1 MGEIKDQRW
10 LLSQKEYSQKR
21 WLLLQKGNSQKIYK
35 TTFNFWWF
43 FATLIPLVPF
53 IDMIQLRLYSRA
65 AFIHLVPVFLS
76 FQGPVFAPISYL
88 FFYLLLLWHWV
99 SRKSDG
105 LNSLLNS
112 GWFIRSSSNS
122 KSSGMVIK
130 EWLFDGDLDQKQFWM
145 LLKRHGLD
153 KQFNSGTN
161 DKPSDARLTERN
173 KN

>member
-1 MGEIKDQRW
+1 MSEIKDQRW
-10 LLSQKEYSQKR
+10 LLSQTEYSQKR

-35 TTFNFWWF
+35 TTFNFWWIF
-43 FATLIPLVPF
+43 VAFIPLVALF
-53 IDMIQLRLYSRA
+53 DMILLRLYWRA
-65 AFIHLVPVFLS
+65 AFIFIAPAFCGAVFNQAALS
-76 FQGPVFAPISYL
+76 SI
-88 FFYLLLLWHWV
+88 LLLPLILWHWL

-122 KSSGMVIK
+122 KSSGTVIK
-130 EWLFDGDLDQKQFWM
+130 EWLSAGDLDQKQFWM

-153 KQFNSGTN
+153 KQFNSET
-161 DKPSDARLTERN
+161 DDEPSDARLAERE